1 MEQPSLVLCYRPRLI
16 RRKGAKQLTT
26 SVTRGL
32 VTAATALSGVVA
44 GTTIDTGIVKLSAW
58 RRLGAE
64 PWADYT
70 RQELPISL
78 VWYPILGIGAVLV
91 NVAAAV
97 AVHRDGEASRSA
109 ALPSRMVAILAIGH
123 LLTTARAVPHMVRV
137 RETGDPAS
145 LQEALGSFTR
155 WHLARTGIDALTFA
169 ANLWSL
175 RSVSRS

>member
-1 MEQPSLVLCYRPRLI
+1 M
-16 RRKGAKQLTT
+16 TT

-32 VTAATALSGVVA
+32 VSAASALSGVVA
-44 GTTIDTGIVKLSAW
+44 GTTIDTGIVKLPAW

-64 PWADYT
+64 SWAQYT
-70 RQELPISL
+70 REELPTSL

-97 AVHRDGEASRSA
+97 AVHRDGEATRSA
-109 ALPSRMVAILAIGH
+109 ALPSKAVAVLAIGH
-123 LLTTARAVPHMVRV
+123 LLTTAKAVPHMVKV
-137 RETGDPAS
+137 RETDDPDS
-145 LQEALGSFTR
+145 LREALESFTR

-175 RSVSRS
+175 TAVSKS